1 MRQIQ
6 KGPFARSGDATPEGN
21 KDNEAAIEWDKSPW
35 EVLPMRLKRPPQPL
49 VVRYAG
55 ATALCD
61 GVAGLYER
69 YPHLKA
75 SLCLYGG
82 NYYLKAAVDLK
93 ARPQVRRTAEEY
105 GTVLGACPVLYAFC
119 EEHGRWLSAD
129 AVKELG
135 GALWKQ

>member
-1 MRQIQ
+1 
-6 KGPFARSGDATPEGN
+6 
-21 KDNEAAIEWDKSPW
+21 
-35 EVLPMRLKRPPQPL
+35 MRLKRPPQPL

-69 YPHLKA
+69 YPQLKA
-75 SLCLYGG
+75 SLCLYRGS
-82 NYYLKAAVDLK
+82 YYLKAAASLCQ
-93 ARPQVRRTAEEY
+93 RPQVSRTAEEY
-105 GTVLGACPVLYAFC
+105 GTVLGPCPVLYAYC
-119 EEHGRWLSAD
+119 EEHGRCLSAD